1 MTDLFSS
8 TASMC
13 SISCVRTR
21 ACNCIA
27 YFIPKEAY
35 SIELG
40 SNRRPP
46 PTQQHAHTHIHIHIR
61 IHKHM
66 SPSCPMSA
74 YRLALGGYG
83 PWGTFFERFPCG
95 KGSHGSHDVGAIIKE
110 YYGHQPPLWPRPQ
123 QHDPHFV
130 DTFLDDG
137 TGKGKGKGKGNDND
151 QPPPGPGRTAT
162 ATINTSTW
170 APASSTWSVQG
181 SAYGAAMGAPRD
193 LHRSTSSAAQFA
205 PR

>member
-1 MTDLFSS
+1 MIKTLTFPTHHCDK
-8 TASMC
+8 T
-13 SISCVRTR
+13 VQNKRTTT
-21 ACNCIA
+21 CTYTYTYTYTYTQA
-27 YFIPKEAY
+27 Y
-35 SIELG
+35 G
-40 SNRRPP
+40 S
-46 PTQQHAHTHIHIHIR
+46 
-61 IHKHM
+61 
-66 SPSCPMSA
+66 SCPMSA

-170 APASSTWSVQG
+170 APASSTWSLQG

-193 LHRSTSSAAQFA
+193 LHRSTSSAAQGA